1 MVDLLLHAAARVLVK
16 HGYDGATTNRIA
28 EVAGVSVGS
37 LYQYFPNKES
47 IVAALIER
55 HDAEM
60 WETFVRLNAEHREL
74 SMAEST
80 PLVIDAL
87 FAAHNVEPA
96 LHRVLHEQ
104 VPRVGKLSRL
114 RETNRK
120 AAVMVAEMLR
130 LRRDQIDVV
139 DVEVSAFVVVEA
151 VEALIHQSIELPDV
165 DAESIKREAAILV
178 LRYLRVS
185 GASESRIG

>member
-1 MVDLLLHAAARVLVK
+1 MVDLLLSAAARVLVK

-37 LYQYFPNKES
+37 LYQYFPNKEA

-55 HDAEM
+55 HDGEM
-60 WETFVRLNAEHREL
+60 WSTFVRLNAENRDL
-74 SMAEST
+74 TMAAST
-80 PLVIDAL
+80 PIVIDAL
-87 FAAHNVEPA
+87 FSAHLVEPT

-120 AAVMVAEMLR
+120 AAELVADMLR
-130 LRRDQIDVV
+130 RRRDQV
-139 DVEVSAFVVVEA
+139 DVLDVDVAAFVIVEA
-151 VEALIHQSIELPDV
+151 VEALIHHSIEVPGIDPV
-165 DAESIKREAAILV
+165 AVKREAVTLV
-178 LRYLRVS
+178 LRYLRVE
-185 GASESRIG
+185 A

>member
-1 MVDLLLHAAARVLVK
+1 MVDLILSAAARVLVK
-16 HGYDGATTNRIA
+16 HGYDDASTNRIA
-28 EVAGVSVGS
+28 ETAGVSVGS
-37 LYQYFPNKES
+37 LYQYFPNKEA

-55 HDAEM
+55 HDGEM
-60 WETFVRLNAEHREL
+60 WSTFVEL
-74 SMAEST
+74 VAACAGQLIAQST
-80 PLVIDAL
+80 PVMLDAL
-87 FAAHNVEPA
+87 FAAHMIEPE

-120 AAVMVAEMLR
+120 ARELVAGVLR
-130 LRRDQIDVV
+130 AQRHEIDVRDV
-139 DVEVSAFVVVEA
+139 DAAAFVVVEA

-165 DAESIKREAAILV
+165 DASEIKREAATLV

>member
-1 MVDLLLHAAARVLVK
+1 MVDLLLSAAARVLVK
-16 HGYDGATTNRIA
+16 HGYDGASTNRIA

-55 HDAEM
+55 HDDEM
-60 WETFVRLNAEHREL
+60 WSTFVRLNAEHRDL
-74 SMAEST
+74 SMAAST
-80 PLVIDAL
+80 PIVIDAL
-87 FAAHNVEPA
+87 FTAHMVEPA

-120 AAVMVAEMLR
+120 AAAMVAEMLR
-130 LRRDQIDVV
+130 RRRDQIDVV
-139 DVEVSAFVVVEA
+139 DIDTAAFVVVEA
-151 VEALIHQSIELPDV
+151 VEALIHQSIEVPDV
-165 DAESIKREAAILV
+165 DAEAVKREAVTLV

-185 GASESRIG
+185 GASDSKIG

>member
-1 MVDLLLHAAARVLVK
+1 MVDLILLAAARVLCK
-16 HGYDGATTNRIA
+16 HGYDDTSTNRIA

-37 LYQYFPNKES
+37 LYQYFPNKEA

-55 HDAEM
+55 HDGQM
-60 WETFVRLNAEHREL
+60 WETFVQQSAAC
-74 SMAEST
+74 AESSIAVGT
-80 PLVIDAL
+80 PVVIDAL
-87 FAAHNVEPA
+87 FTAHLVEPA

-120 AAVMVAEMLR
+120 ARELVAGLLR
-130 LRRDQIDVV
+130 LRRDEIDVA
-139 DVEVSAFVVVEA
+139 DIDAAAFVVVES
-151 VEALIHQSIELPDV
+151 VEALIHQSIELPDIDT
-165 DAESIKREAAILV
+165 DAIKREAVTLV

-185 GASESRIG
+185 GASESKIG

>member
-1 MVDLLLHAAARVLVK
+1 MVDLILSAAARVLVK
-16 HGYDGATTNRIA
+16 HGYDDASTNRIA

-37 LYQYFPNKES
+37 LYQYFPNKEA

-55 HDAEM
+55 HDGEM
-60 WETFVRLNAEHREL
+60 WSTFTRLAAACAGQPL
-74 SMAEST
+74 AQST
-80 PLVIDAL
+80 GVVLDAL
-87 FAAHNVEPA
+87 FEAHLIEPE

-120 AAVMVAEMLR
+120 ARELVAGILR
-130 LRRDQIDVV
+130 AQAHEIDVH
-139 DVEVSAFVVVEA
+139 DIDAAAFVVVES
-151 VEALIHQSIELPDV
+151 VEAIIHQSIELPDV
-165 DAESIKREAAILV
+165 DPATMKREAATLV

-185 GASESRIG
+185 GASESRMG

>member
-1 MVDLLLHAAARVLVK
+1 MVDLILSAAARVLVK
-16 HGYDGATTNRIA
+16 HGYDDTSTNRIA

-37 LYQYFPNKES
+37 LYQYFPNKEA

-55 HDAEM
+55 HDGEM
-60 WETFVRLNAEHREL
+60 WSTFVQMSAACAER
-74 SMAEST
+74 SIAEGT
-80 PLVIDAL
+80 PVVLDAL
-87 FAAHNVEPA
+87 FAAHLIEPA

-120 AAVMVAEMLR
+120 ARELVAGLLR
-130 LRRDQIDVV
+130 LRRDEIDVV
-139 DVEVSAFVVVEA
+139 DIDAAAFVIVES
-151 VEALIHQSIELPDV
+151 VEALIHQSIELPDIDT
-165 DAESIKREAAILV
+165 DAIKREAVTLV